1 MRKVP
6 GRLRVDNDCDLV
18 CVPDHPR
25 GRRDARILDEVV
37 QDHQL
42 RMAEEYDAY
51 DRAGRELEV
60 AVSSHADLEARLGEV
75 RAQER
80 LAQWS
85 RGGLHLLADKRF
97 NVRRPCLESGSGS

>member
-1 MRKVP
+1 
-6 GRLRVDNDCDLV
+6 
-18 CVPDHPR
+18 VPDHPR

-60 AVSSHADLEARLGEV
+60 AVSSHADLEARLGEM

-97 NVRRPCLESGSGS
+97 NVRAGCRACNQSYFARGLPLLAAECRPALAE